1 MTDDRPQAA
10 TTPRSS
16 IRRPFWITVVIA
28 LVVIAVDQL
37 TKWWAIENL
46 SDGQV
51 MPVIGDFIRFVLV
64 YNPGAAFGLAAGF
77 TWILAIV
84 AVAAATVAA
93 WYAWRVTSRAWA
105 IVLGMILGG
114 AVTHA
119 GDRLFREP
127 GFAQGHVVDFIAY
140 GNWFVG
146 NVADI
151 MIVLGAGLAVLL
163 VLLKVDT
170 GRTPAPTSDD
180 SADAPSGDDGI
191 APTS

>member
-10 TTPRSS
+10 TTPTSS
-16 IRRPFWITVVIA
+16 LRRPFWITVAIAIVI
-28 LVVIAVDQL
+28 VIVDQL

-46 SDGQV
+46 SGGEV
-51 MPVIGDFIRFVLV
+51 VPVIGDFIRFVLV
-64 YNPGAAFGLAAGF
+64 YNPGAAFGLGAGF

-84 AVAAATVAA
+84 AVAAAGVAG
-93 WYAWRVTSRAWA
+93 WYAWRVKSLAWA

-127 GFAQGHVVDFIAY
+127 GFAHGHVVDFIAY

-151 MIVLGAGLAVLL
+151 MIVGGAGLAVLL

-170 GRTPAPTSDD
+170 GRTPVTDDTTTS
-180 SADAPSGDDGI
+180 
-191 APTS
+191 